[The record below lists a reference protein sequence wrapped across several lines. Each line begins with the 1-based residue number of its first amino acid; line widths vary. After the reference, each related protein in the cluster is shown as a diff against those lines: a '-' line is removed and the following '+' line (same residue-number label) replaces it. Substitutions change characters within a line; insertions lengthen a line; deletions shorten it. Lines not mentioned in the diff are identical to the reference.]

1 MKEKKL
7 NIEGMNCH
15 HCVMAVEN
23 ELKELGIDL
32 LDVKI
37 GTADIKYDETK
48 ISDDDIAKAID
59 EAGFK
64 LVN

>member
-1 MKEKKL
+1 
-7 NIEGMNCH
+7 MNCH